1 MKSRINSKTILRIV
15 FFFIFATLLSGLLCG
30 IGTGYFFLSAKLHG
44 FSFSETYTY
53 RIGMDSTATGNLKR
67 TTYKVGSLDSGD
79 ELYVNFTLLLNY
91 CGFYES
97 GNGEEFRYILPSDE
111 SQFIVKDGS
120 TQVDINGNIIYM
132 TAPAIYKD
140 GNLYL
145 PLSFIDK
152 YIEGITVTVSTKK
165 VKETNEDGEF
175 EKYVE
180 KEIENSFDIRC
191 NDKNEY
197 HLNLESVRPTPP
209 IDISA
214 IE

>member
-1 MKSRINSKTILRIV
+1 MKPRINGKTVLRVI
-15 FFFIFATLLSGLLCG
+15 FFFIFTALLFGLLCG
-30 IGTGYFFLSAKLHG
+30 IGAGYFFLSVKLHG
-44 FSFSETYTY
+44 FSFPETYTY
-53 RIGMDSTATGNLKR
+53 RIGMDSTQTGNLKK
-67 TTYKVGSLDSGD
+67 TTYKAGELDNSD

-97 GNGEEFRYILPSDE
+97 GNGEEFRYILPSDN
-111 SQFIVKDGS
+111 SQFIVTDGS
-120 TQVDINGNIIYM
+120 AQVDVNGNIIYM
-132 TAPAIYKD
+132 TSPAIYKD

-152 YIEGITVTVSTKK
+152 YIDGITVTVSTQK
-165 VKETNEDGEF
+165 VRETNEDGEF

-180 KEIENSFDIRC
+180 KEIENSYDIRC

-197 HLNLESVRPTPP
+197 HLNLESVQPTPP
-209 IDISA
+209 IDRSA